1 MEKESRRK
9 FTLEFKEQAIALAA
23 ELKSMSKAEREL
35 GITSGLIVQWKHKVG
50 SKSPAFPKKIDSF
63 AEENRRLR
71 QENEKLKKVN
81 HILKSAAA
89 FFSQDHLK

>member
-1 MEKESRRK
+1 MEKKSRRHY
-9 FTLEFKEQAIALAA
+9 TPEFKEQAVALAA
-23 ELKSMSKAEREL
+23 DLKSIAKAEAEL
-35 GITSGLIVQWKHKVG
+35 GIPHGLIHQWRR
-50 SKSPAFPKKIDSF
+50 KIGTPVSATGKPES
-63 AEENRRLR
+63 AEDEIRRLR